1 MSPIEHELLVQALS
15 LMGLGIGTFGYL
27 LLVRRRCHAR
37 HQASAAASSGLQGLV
52 RVMLG
57 GYVPE

>member
-1 MSPIEHELLVQALS
+1 MSPIEHSLLVQALS
-15 LMGLGIGTFGYL
+15 LVGLAIGTFGYF
-27 LLVRRRCHAR
+27 LLVRRRCNER
-37 HQASAAASSGLQGLV
+37 YQASAAASSGLQGLV